1 MFKLSMCCALFSMMF
16 LLRGSRLRFNRYVL
30 ILGCTLHKYIY
41 ICLFLNLFW
50 SNLIFFILFVSFNS
64 VIFCFSSLYFILF
77 CFTLLYFILFCFAL
91 FYFILLYFILLYFIL
106 FYFILFKGLVYAFV
120 WTDVGSFVYRIFIKS
135 ISKTKKFRRNSLFNM

>member
-30 ILGCTLHKYIY
+30 ILGCTFHKYIY

-64 VIFCFSSLYFILF
+64 VLFCFSSLYFILF
-77 CFTLLYFILFCFAL
+77 CFTLFYFILFSFA
-91 FYFILLYFILLYFIL
+91 LLYFIFL
-106 FYFILFKGLVYAFV
+106 YFILFKGLVYAFV